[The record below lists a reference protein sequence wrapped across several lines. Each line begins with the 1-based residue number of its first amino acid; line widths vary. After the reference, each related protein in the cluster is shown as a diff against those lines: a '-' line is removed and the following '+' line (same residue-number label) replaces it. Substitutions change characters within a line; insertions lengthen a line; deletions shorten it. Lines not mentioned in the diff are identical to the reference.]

1 MDIRKIEQLVA
12 ILEKSEL
19 QQMVIEDESGSIK
32 LSKPKPVIQVAQ
44 QIAQQEVAVADPQ
57 PQLAQS
63 VTPETD
69 SLYSTTDKTN
79 KTDIVGNAINSP
91 MVGTFYR
98 APSPEAKP
106 FVESGQEV
114 KSGDVI
120 CIVEAMKM
128 MNQIKADKAGKVG
141 SILVENGEP
150 VEYGQ
155 PLVTII

>member
-1 MDIRKIEQLVA
+1 MDIKKIEQLVA

-19 QQMVIEDESGSIK
+19 QQMVIEDKSGSIR

-44 QIAQQEVAVADPQ
+44 KHMAVAGPQ

-63 VTPETD
+63 AAPKAD
-69 SLYSTTDKTN
+69 SLYSSTDKTAETN
-79 KTDIVGNAINSP
+79 IAGNTIDSP

-106 FVESGQEV
+106 FIETGQEV
-114 KSGDVI
+114 KPGDVI